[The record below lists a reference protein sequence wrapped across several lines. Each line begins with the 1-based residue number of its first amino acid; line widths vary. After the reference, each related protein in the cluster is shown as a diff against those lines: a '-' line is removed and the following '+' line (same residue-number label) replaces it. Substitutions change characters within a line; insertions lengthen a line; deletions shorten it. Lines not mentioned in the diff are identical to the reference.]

1 MESTYSKNNNKKEGK
16 KKKEKTDNEFHT
28 PLSFSF
34 KISKIDF

>member
-16 KKKEKTDNEFHT
+16 KKKTDNEFHT